1 MKKQTEKKEKTNRQ
15 NKTTTDVVAG
25 HRIFKTKINIS
36 IRRLL
41 VLKLKVKHVL
51 RDVFHLRCSFYI
63 SNFENVTIVE
73 HCFRK

>member
-1 MKKQTEKKEKTNRQ
+1 MSWQVTEYLKLKE
-15 NKTTTDVVAG
+15 
-25 HRIFKTKINIS
+25 IF
-36 IRRLL
+36 RRLL